1 MFTIIKF
8 IPIAVLLSLL
18 TVMGCSKSSSSLGGE
33 IPKDA
38 EKVVLKDLLSEP
50 SKWNGKKVL
59 LHGVVSGQCG
69 SLCDFNLKDGS
80 SVVTV
85 FPEGY
90 ELPKLEIGRMA
101 DVYAMIT
108 AGDERVVVS
117 AIGIKFN

>member
-1 MFTIIKF
+1 MSLITKIFN
-8 IPIAVLLSLL
+8 IAVVVSLL
-18 TVMGCSKSSSSLGGE
+18 AVIGCSKGGTTLGGA
-33 IPKDA
+33 IPGDA
-38 EKVVLKDLLSEP
+38 EKVLLKDLLAEP
-50 SKWNGKKVL
+50 AKWNGKKVL

-101 DVYAMIT
+101 DVYALIT
-108 AGDERVVVS
+108 AGEERVVVS
-117 AIGIKFN
+117 AIGIQFN